1 MKEIGKVV
9 SIKWDL
15 RVVKYSEHIKNY
27 SDDLKRYLKIT
38 DNPEDNYCKVCV
50 LKAGMMCIHRAVCR
64 CDEFGEI
71 FVNGG
76 VSFLEE
82 TTKEFESKEEE

>member
-15 RVVKYSEHIKNY
+15 R
-27 SDDLKRYLKIT
+27 
-38 DNPEDNYCKVCV
+38 
-50 LKAGMMCIHRAVCR
+50 M
-64 CDEFGEI
+64 
-71 FVNGG
+71 G

-82 TTKEFESKEEE
+82 TTKEFESKEEEE